1 MISSNKVE
9 LLGKLGKDPI
19 KFFNRSDN
27 KPYCELSVCE
37 NTKRNGQPVSI
48 WHKCEAWGDIATMM
62 QRMNILP
69 GSEMLIHGKLV
80 VRPIKDTGHN
90 TERICVLDFKVYRP
104 NPNFMAV
111 GEN

>member
-9 LLGKLGKDPI
+9 MLGKLGKDPI
-19 KFFNRSDN
+19 KFFNRADN
-27 KPYCELSVCE
+27 KPYCELSICE

-104 NPNFMAV
+104 NPNFRAE